1 MLDTYKKG
9 LKDQSNLLDKLKEE
23 YEEKYSKLEDC
34 VERKIKER
42 ITGLQSKC
50 NKLSV
55 EMNKT
60 IKSLTTDV
68 SVST

>member
-1 MLDTYKKG
+1 MLDKYTKG
-9 LKDQSNLLDKLKEE
+9 LKDQSSFHDKLKEE
-23 YEEKYSKLEDC
+23 YEEKYSKLEEH
-34 VERKIKER
+34 VEGKIKER

-50 NKLSV
+50 SKLSV
-55 EMNKT
+55 EINKT

>member
-1 MLDTYKKG
+1 MLDKYAKR
-9 LKDQSNLLDKLKEE
+9 LKDQSSLLDKLKEE
-23 YEEKYSKLEDC
+23 YEEKYSKLEEL
-34 VERKIKER
+34 VEGKIEER

-55 EMNKT
+55 EINKT

-68 SVST
+68 SVSA